1 VTCNLAA
8 VAKRADDSRGG
19 GGTDKCRG
27 RGSNSLVVKILTS
40 KLFDIKILQILFAD
54 PAPVKAFGGSGE
66 GGYPRNPD
74 LSGNEDSLESGARRQ
89 VPRYLFSEFP
99 QTRECAAGVGA
110 QPRGP
115 LSLRDRAGS
124 GASSLLKKADHP
136 PKLDPSALP

>member
-1 VTCNLAA
+1 VKNC
-8 VAKRADDSRGG
+8 DGG
-19 GGTDKCRG
+19 LK
-27 RGSNSLVVKILTS
+27 SLVVKILTS

-54 PAPVKAFGGSGE
+54 PAPVKAFGGWGE

-99 QTRECAAGVGA
+99 QTQECAAGVGA